1 MGWSFQ
7 LVRTVEELLRRLKF
21 SFAQAHLQE
30 GALHITFTEEA
41 YSSCRVESIQLRGL
55 CCWLETMFIPMLA
68 KQWKKYAHETPLAED
83 AHPVSLEAEDNAL
96 RPFDEE
102 EGLCLF

>member
-1 MGWSFQ
+1 
-7 LVRTVEELLRRLKF
+7 
-21 SFAQAHLQE
+21 
-30 GALHITFTEEA
+30 
-41 YSSCRVESIQLRGL
+41 
-55 CCWLETMFIPMLA
+55 MFIPMLA